1 MKAEMGTGMGEQGWG
16 HRGEGTGW
24 GQWMARMRGWDEGA
38 GLRAG
43 MEAEGWGLGWGG
55 AGMGA
60 QR

>member
-1 MKAEMGTGMGEQGWG
+1 MAGM
-16 HRGEGTGW
+16 RS
-24 GQWMARMRGWDEGA
+24 WDEGA